1 MPKAIVTDIEG
12 TTSSIAFVKD
22 VLFPYA
28 AERLP
33 SWLREN
39 RNVPAVQ
46 AEIEKVAEAIDR
58 TTSDLEAVIEQL
70 LDWINQDVKATPL
83 KALQGML
90 WKSGYESGHYRA
102 HVYPDAHAALQDWN
116 AQGTPLYVYSSGSV
130 QAQQLFFQYSDF
142 GDLRSL
148 FSGYFDTTTGPKSER
163 ASYLKLAAD
172 VGLPAADI
180 LFLSDVEAETAA
192 ALAAGMQA
200 VLIVRGEDSDVDSD
214 EVSCRS
220 ARDFH
225 EVLEVISGHLT

>member
-28 AERLP
+28 ADRLP

-39 RNVPAVQ
+39 RATVPAIQ
-46 AEIEKVAEAIDR
+46 AEIEKVADTIDR
-58 TTSDLEAVIEQL
+58 TSSDLAAVIDQL
-70 LDWINQDVKATPL
+70 LDWIDQDVKATPL

-90 WKSGYESGHYRA
+90 WKSGYESGDYRA
-102 HVYPDAHAALQDWN
+102 HVYPDAHAVLQDWN

-142 GDLRSL
+142 GDLRGL

-163 ASYLKLAAD
+163 ASYLKIAAD
-172 VGLPAADI
+172 IGMPAADI
-180 LFLSDVEAETAA
+180 LFLSDVEAEVAA

-200 VLIVRGEDSDVDSD
+200 VLIVRSEDSDVNPD
-214 EVSCRS
+214 EVSCR
-220 ARDFH
+220 AAQDFH
-225 EVLEVISGHLT
+225 EVADLLAEV